1 MYGPRKN
8 MRRGKKYKG
17 VAEKIEKKVYSV
29 EEGLALVKEN
39 KVAKFDESIEVHV
52 KTGIDPKKGDQ
63 QLRGSVVFPHGTG
76 KTKKIAV
83 ITSTK
88 AKEAKDAKADV
99 VMGEE
104 MIDEIKKGK
113 IDFDVLVA
121 TPEMMPKLAQIAK
134 ILGPKGLMPN
144 PKTDTVTDKI
154 KEAVEMLKKG
164 KVSFKNDNTG
174 NVHQVIGKISFSEAQ
189 LKENLEAFID
199 ALEKAK
205 QEAVKGKLI
214 TKIVICSTM
223 GPGVEI
229 R

>member
-1 MYGPRKN
+1 

-121 TPEMMPKLAQIAK
+121 TPEMMPKLAQVAK